1 MKAAIY
7 NPYLDTF
14 GGGERY
20 SLSVASVLKDQ
31 GYQVYLEW
39 KDSSIKEKLQK
50 RFAIDLSG
58 IEIVDDIKRGDKYDL
73 CFWVSDGSI
82 PTLKARK
89 NFLHFQVPF
98 KNVQKNIL
106 INRMKLFR
114 VNKIIANSQF
124 TKKIIDQEYGFKSIV
139 IYPPVLVDKIK
150 PVKKLNQI
158 LFVGRFSQLKQAKNH
173 HILINAFKKFYDS
186 GFNNWKLALAGG
198 TDVGVGDYL
207 SELKELS
214 KNYPIE
220 FYENLDFTEISKLYG
235 RSKIFWSA
243 VGYGSND
250 VKEPE
255 KVEHFGISVVEAMAG
270 GAIPVVFNAGG
281 HKEIV
286 MENEN
291 GYLWNEVSE
300 LISKTKR
307 IIKDREL
314 FENLSKNA
322 IMQSKNFS
330 YEKFEKELLK
340 II

>member
-7 NPYLDTF
+7 NPYLDTL

-20 SLSVASVLKDQ
+20 SLSVASVLKKQ

-39 KDSSIKEKLQK
+39 KDNSIKEKLQK

-58 IEIVDDIKRGDKYDL
+58 IEIIDDIKRGDKYDV

-98 KNVQKNIL
+98 NNVQKNIL

-114 VNKIIANSQF
+114 INKIIANSQF

-186 GFNNWKLALAGG
+186 GFENWKLVLAGG

-207 SELKELS
+207 TKLKDLS

-220 FYENLDFTEISKLYG
+220 FYENLDFTEISKLYA

-243 VGYGSND
+243 VGYGLND
-250 VKEPE
+250 AKEPE

-270 GAIPVVFNAGG
+270 GAVPIVFNAGG
-281 HKEIV
+281 HKEVV

-291 GYLWNEVSE
+291 GYLWNGVSE

-314 FENLSKNA
+314 LENLSKNA
-322 IMQSKNFS
+322 VMQSKNFS